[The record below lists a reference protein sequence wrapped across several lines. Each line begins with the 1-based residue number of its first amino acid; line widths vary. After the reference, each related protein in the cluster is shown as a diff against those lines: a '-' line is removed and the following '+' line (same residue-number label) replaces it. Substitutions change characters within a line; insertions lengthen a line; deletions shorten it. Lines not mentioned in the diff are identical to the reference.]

1 METTVVALK
10 WVQHKKIVILTLEA
24 KNLAEE
30 GRIILLTPE
39 GHLHFEGTNKISSAH
54 YKLDLNLFDEVVVE
68 TSKWKVT
75 DFSVKFSIS
84 KKNESAAFWP
94 RVTKEK
100 VKQNNI
106 TVDWTNWID
115 EDEADEKK
123 LDYDP
128 DSFDDLPDEDSDDEE
143 NDADQGDL
151 NDLDEE
157 TEKPLVKESSEE
169 TKE

>member
-1 METTVVALK
+1 M
-10 WVQHKKIVILTLEA
+10 
-24 KNLAEE
+24 
-30 GRIILLTPE
+30 
-39 GHLHFEGTNKISSAH
+39 
-54 YKLDLNLFDEVVVE
+54 
-68 TSKWKVT
+68 
-75 DFSVKFSIS
+75 
-84 KKNESAAFWP
+84 
-94 RVTKEK
+94 TKEK

-157 TEKPLVKESSEE
+157 TEKPLAKESSEE